1 VHALPP
7 ATADAPP
14 ARPPTSTGTGT
25 ASLPERLR
33 EATRTLHARAERS
46 GAMGALLAGRL
57 PRERYLALLVD
68 LEALYG
74 ALEPALE
81 ACATQ
86 PWLQALD
93 RAALARRA
101 ALAADLAP
109 ERTATSSGLPGP
121 SLPMLAYTR
130 RLTALGEACDAAL
143 LAHVYTRYLG
153 DLHGGQILQRR
164 IAAAYPGIGT
174 RFYEFGDDA
183 RVQALRG
190 GLRAVLSGTPLGAA
204 EQQQVVDEACWSFE
218 QHARVFEA
226 LMAA

>member
-1 VHALPP
+1 
-7 ATADAPP
+7 
-14 ARPPTSTGTGT
+14 
-25 ASLPERLR
+25 
-33 EATRTLHARAERS
+33 
-46 GAMGALLAGRL
+46 
-57 PRERYLALLVD
+57 
-68 LEALYG
+68 
-74 ALEPALE
+74 
-81 ACATQ
+81 
-86 PWLQALD
+86 
-93 RAALARRA
+93 
-101 ALAADLAP
+101 
-109 ERTATSSGLPGP
+109 
-121 SLPMLAYTR
+121 MLAYTR